1 MLKRQQ
7 HGNDFSAIALFPQ
20 KLLHVITCIL
30 MSQLLHNLCPAKTF
44 ILKIIPWRRNWVWKL
59 LPGFFSLLLVDLSL
73 DLSRVFQVA
82 VISKDGVTGTQ
93 AGET

>member
-1 MLKRQQ
+1 M
-7 HGNDFSAIALFPQ
+7 
-20 KLLHVITCIL
+20 
-30 MSQLLHNLCPAKTF
+30 
-44 ILKIIPWRRNWVWKL
+44 RNWVWKL
-59 LPGFFSLLLVDLSL
+59 LSGFFSLVLVDLSL

>member
-1 MLKRQQ
+1 MEE
-7 HGNDFSAIALFPQ
+7 
-20 KLLHVITCIL
+20 KLGLE
-30 MSQLLHNLCPAKTF
+30 TF
-44 ILKIIPWRRNWVWKL
+44 AWL
-59 LPGFFSLLLVDLSL
+59 FSLLLVDLSL

>member
-1 MLKRQQ
+1 M
-7 HGNDFSAIALFPQ
+7 
-20 KLLHVITCIL
+20 
-30 MSQLLHNLCPAKTF
+30 
-44 ILKIIPWRRNWVWKL
+44 RNWVWKL
-59 LPGFFSLLLVDLSL
+59 LSAFFSLVLVDLSL

>member
-1 MLKRQQ
+1 M
-7 HGNDFSAIALFPQ
+7 
-20 KLLHVITCIL
+20 
-30 MSQLLHNLCPAKTF
+30 
-44 ILKIIPWRRNWVWKL
+44 RNWVWKL
-59 LPGFFSLLLVDLSL
+59 LSGFFSLVLVNLSL